1 MFLKKVKHA
10 TALTA
15 LVCVTGQTFALEP
28 GAAPQAP
35 AGNTMGIPL
44 SAPLPPG
51 LYYTNSTKFLQ
62 GQLKDADGNN
72 RGLELNAPAST
83 SIFIYTPGVKV
94 LGGDYRAWLAV
105 PLIMAEETISNPMF
119 GPVGKHSKTALA
131 NIDLHFA
138 DVTWTLAPGQ
148 FVSSGLGVI
157 ATTGY
162 WKQGKTATSGNY
174 WSINPRVGYSFM
186 NPDWN
191 ISLEGHYFYNFENSK
206 NKYDSGDELFI
217 DATFL
222 KKFDFLEGIQIGPVA
237 YVREQVT
244 ADKNNGTQYHGT
256 TSGKARQIGVGAQVL
271 KDFGKGRFVGVNWSK
286 DIETRN
292 TVSNDGRFAVTVS
305 APIYMKQKPK
315 PADSSAKF

>member
-1 MFLKKVKHA
+1 MLLKKGKHA
-10 TALTA
+10 TALMA
-15 LVCVTGQTFALEP
+15 LVCVAGQTFALEP

-51 LYYTNSTKFLQ
+51 LYYTNSTKLLT
-62 GQLKDADGNN
+62 GSLKDDNGNDM
-72 RGLELNAPAST
+72 GLDLNAPAST
-83 SIFIYTPGVKV
+83 SIFIYTPGLKV

-119 GPVGKHSKTALA
+119 GPVGKHSKTAIA

-138 DVTWTLAPGQ
+138 DITWTLAPGQ
-148 FVSSGLGVI
+148 FLSSGLGVI

-162 WKQGKTATSGNY
+162 WKQGKTSTSGNY

-191 ISLEGHYFYNFENSK
+191 ISLEGHYFYNFENK
-206 NKYDSGDELFI
+206 DNQYESGDELFI

-222 KKFDFLEGIQIGPVA
+222 KKFDFLEGIQIGPIG

-244 ADKNNGTQYHGT
+244 DDKNNGTQYYGT
-256 TSGKARQIGVGAQVL
+256 TNGKARQIGVGAQVL
-271 KDFGKGRFVGVNWSK
+271 KDFGRGVFVGLSWSK

-292 TVSNDGRFAVTVS
+292 TVSNDGRLTLSVS
-305 APIYMKQKPK
+305 APIYMKNKPK
-315 PADSSAKF
+315 AANLPAKF